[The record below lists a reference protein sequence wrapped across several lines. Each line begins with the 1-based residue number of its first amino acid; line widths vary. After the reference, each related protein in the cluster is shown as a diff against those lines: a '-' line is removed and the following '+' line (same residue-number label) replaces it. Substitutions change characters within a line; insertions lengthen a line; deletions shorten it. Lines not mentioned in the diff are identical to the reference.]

1 MVTVPKLKISFRKMG
16 QRIRKVRAKTWL
28 SIFTF
33 VFIIV
38 FLVAARQQ
46 LAEAWHLLGK
56 VNIFILLLLI
66 PLQFGSYYANSEMFL
81 TYLRS
86 RGQLKHTNGLQATSM
101 ALELNFVNHI
111 FPSGGVSG
119 VSYMVWR
126 LGKLGVSAGQ
136 ATMAQLMRYIVQF
149 GTFSVL
155 LVLALIVATI
165 ENQASNWVVVMVAV
179 VITMLVFLVMFGSYL
194 IGSESRMV
202 SFSRWITRSINKIVA
217 FITFGKVK
225 DTLKKEK
232 TQKFFVEFH
241 ADFMAL
247 RKEKR
252 LLTKPI
258 MWSFTFNIFEILLFT
273 ISFWALGASFSP
285 AVLLI
290 AYGAATLAAVAVLTP
305 GGAGAYEAIMVG
317 VLTAGGMD
325 GGAALAGVVLTRAT
339 LIACTLLSGLVVY
352 QRALRIYGQPKI
364 KKNVNL
370 SKLREDSS
378 NNG

>member
-1 MVTVPKLKISFRKMG
+1 MSKLKISFRKMG
-16 QRIRKVRAKTWL
+16 RRIRKVRAKTWL

-155 LVLALIVATI
+155 LVLALVVATI

-217 FITFGKVK
+217 IITFGKVK

-232 TQKFFVEFH
+232 TQKFFIEFH

-247 RKEKR
+247 RKEKK
-252 LLTKPI
+252 LLAKPI
-258 MWSFTFNIFEILLFT
+258 MWSFTFNIFEILLFA

-317 VLTAGGMD
+317 VLAAGGMD

-378 NNG
+378 DDE

>member
-1 MVTVPKLKISFRKMG
+1 MG
-16 QRIRKVRAKTWL
+16 RRIRKVRAKTWL

-155 LVLALIVATI
+155 LVLALVVATI

-217 FITFGKVK
+217 IITFGKVK

-232 TQKFFVEFH
+232 TQKFFIEFH

-247 RKEKR
+247 RKEKK
-252 LLTKPI
+252 LLAKPI
-258 MWSFTFNIFEILLFT
+258 MWSFTFNIFEILLFA

-317 VLTAGGMD
+317 VLAAGGMD

-378 NNG
+378 DDE